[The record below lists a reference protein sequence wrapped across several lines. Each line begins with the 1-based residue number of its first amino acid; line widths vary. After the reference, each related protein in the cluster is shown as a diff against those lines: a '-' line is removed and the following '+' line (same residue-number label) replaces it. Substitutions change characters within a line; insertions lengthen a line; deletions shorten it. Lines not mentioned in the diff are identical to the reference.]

1 MTEVAS
7 FPALFPQQADQADVE
22 PDCLNKEALLRAEA
36 LIGTPLRRRPNRT
49 VASTDTLIGYA
60 RAIGSRIPLYLGPAA
75 GMDTY
80 YGRLVGHPTSLFCFD
95 DTFVAPSLP
104 GVHAL
109 YAGCDFTW
117 HYPIRLGTKI
127 TSTAQVTGLTPK
139 KGRFCGDMIL
149 QESLVEYRDELGRLV
164 AEARPKILRTP
175 RPPART
181 VGKYAGVEPYEYS
194 PDELDAIMAGY
205 RAEFVRGS
213 KPLYWEEVSVD
224 DELPP
229 IVRGPLTTE
238 DVGMYVGAIRQTLFY
253 GDFVD
258 HARRHPADV
267 FWDPE
272 TGLPDWWDASLLRDN
287 VAQAFGFA
295 LAHDAGQQRV
305 AWLENCVSNWVG
317 DFGLVKTLSARVEGP
332 NYRGD
337 ATWISGKVTDKR
349 VVGEP
354 PAERFEIA
362 FELVAT
368 NERGERTASA
378 TGTVHTVSH
387 RVDTIPPALELPV
400 HYEPFRGLP

>member
-1 MTEVAS
+1 MTDV
-7 FPALFPQQADQADVE
+7 ALFPQRADDADVE
-22 PDCLNKEALLRAEA
+22 PDGFGREAMLRAEA
-36 LIGTPLRRRPNRT
+36 LIGRPLRRRANRT
-49 VASTDTLIGYA
+49 AASHDTLIGYA
-60 RAIGSRIPLYLGPAA
+60 RAIGSRIPLYLGPSA

-80 YGRLVGHPTSLFCFD
+80 YGRLVGHPTSLYCFD
-95 DTFVAPSLP
+95 DTFVAPSFP
-104 GVHAL
+104 GVHAI
-109 YAGCDFTW
+109 YAGCDWTW
-117 HYPIRLGTKI
+117 HYPIRLGSTI
-127 TSTAQVTGLTPK
+127 TTTARLTGLTPK
-139 KGRFCGDMIL
+139 HGSFCGDMVL
-149 QESLVEYRDELGRLV
+149 QDGLVEYRDELGRLV
-164 AEARPKILRTP
+164 AEARPKVLRTP
-175 RPPART
+175 RPSARAA
-181 VGKYAGVEPYEYS
+181 GKYAGVEPYEYS
-194 PDELDAIMAGY
+194 AAELDAVMAGY
-205 RAEFVRGS
+205 RAEAVRGS
-213 KPLYWEEVSVD
+213 RPLYWEDVEIG

-272 TGLPDWWDASLLRDN
+272 TGLPDWWDASLLRDV
-287 VAQAFGFA
+287 VAHSFGFG

-317 DFGLVKTLSARVEGP
+317 DYGLVTSLSARIEAP

-337 ATWISGKVTDKR
+337 TTWIAGRVTDKR
-349 VVGEP
+349 IVGEP
-354 PAERFEIA
+354 PAQRFEVEY
-362 FELVAT
+362 ELVAR

-400 HYEPFRGLP
+400 HYDPFRGLP